1 MGEAKRR
8 KEALGDEYGKEQ
20 RIYPWLPLTKKQA
33 EDAYNLT
40 TRGAWV
46 GIGLMAVIGFALGRL
61 CTKLLQILYPISC
74 LHWFPSAL
82 SILFAALYSC
92 LAGFSLPTQR
102 ALIMVVVYHLFLIS
116 YRKANPWLLFVV
128 SLLIGILARVPIFG
142 GLFGILAGLAGLVGL
157 ILILLA
163 MLDYY

>member
-46 GIGLMAVIGFALGRL
+46 GIGLMAIIWITIRFIG
-61 CTKLLQILYPISC
+61 P
-74 LHWFPSAL
+74 
-82 SILFAALYSC
+82 
-92 LAGFSLPTQR
+92 GFGWWTVQ
-102 ALIMVVVYHLFLIS
+102 
-116 YRKANPWLLFVV
+116 
-128 SLLIGILARVPIFG
+128 
-142 GLFGILAGLAGLVGL
+142 
-157 ILILLA
+157 
-163 MLDYY
+163 